1 MTTPSE
7 LAAERLIANA
17 PHTSAAAL
25 GGNRD
30 DLVWLLAAAYREGRF
45 DAQGE
50 ELERHMR
57 VLREQLREREVTPT
71 VEFPLPTPESE
82 RTVRVLTG
90 TGNAAE
96 RRELEALCRGLR
108 SQP

>member
-7 LAAERLIANA
+7 LAAERLISNA

-71 VEFPLPTPESE
+71 VEFPLPTRLDREPVEIEHQSE
-82 RTVRVLTG
+82 RSL
-90 TGNAAE
+90 E
-96 RRELEALCRGLR
+96 RGFDLPGGLA
-108 SQP
+108 